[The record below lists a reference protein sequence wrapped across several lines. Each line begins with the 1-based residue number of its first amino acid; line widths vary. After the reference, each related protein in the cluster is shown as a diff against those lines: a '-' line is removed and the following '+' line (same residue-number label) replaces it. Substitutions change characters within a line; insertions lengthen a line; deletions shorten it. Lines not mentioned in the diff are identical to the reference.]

1 MASDA
6 EIERIRMKVAMAYER
21 THGRTPEGVSALNL
35 GYDIRSKGDREIR
48 YIEVKAKSTT
58 GDIALTPNG
67 FKAKRFREQYWLY
80 IVENVAINPTS
91 YIIQSCRDT

>member
-1 MASDA
+1 M
-6 EIERIRMKVAMAYER
+6 
-21 THGRTPEGVSALNL
+21 NL
-35 GYDIRSKGDREIR
+35 GYDIRSKGDWEIR

-80 IVENVAINPTS
+80 IVENVAINPTF
-91 YIIQSCRDT
+91 YIINNPAEILEVIEKVEAVRFIVPVDE